1 MAQINGGNYNA
12 IAWVQ
17 TEVQQSLADALQ
29 RLTRFIDDP
38 QDIAVIEPCITQL
51 HQVTGIMEMLDLQG
65 ALQLSQEM
73 LSSATAIRGNQH
85 TNNAALQDSLL
96 KGLLLLPNYLK
107 QIGPDISDHPLRV
120 LDTINEL
127 RLGRDEH
134 SITAESL
141 FNPSL
146 SVPLPNEMMPKPHE
160 ASLKSNIT
168 ADKISHAFQ
177 IALVNWLKT
186 NDQASLEKL
195 AQVVHYLRLS
205 CSQERSI
212 ILWWVAEGVIEALQD
227 GGLAVDTKTKL
238 SLGKLNE
245 PIKLLTKHDEQY
257 FLSLFPTEL
266 VQQLLLHVAQATSH
280 GPHVS
285 LLKKTFTLDFFDQ
298 QLHRR
303 IYSFTDNA
311 FIEVRTS
318 ILEQIIDVKEQLN
331 QFDRNDDT
339 ASNILEELV
348 TQLTNLASSLDLIA
362 EETASKQLAQQSE
375 ILSAILARNEL
386 PDNAQVMSL
395 ADNLLHVENQLLHS
409 NSVST
414 QQHHQDDPL
423 QRTVID
429 ECLNELANIKETL
442 ILIENKQSDST
453 DAINQITTQLIR
465 VAGSATMLNLNSTAD
480 LLENTAEKI
489 TSCYQHNDTITD
501 KELALFAELISAT
514 ELYLEGLGQH
524 GQQQT
529 QLLDHAHHQ
538 LQHFDQLVSS
548 ETIIDQPIT
557 ENDDDAQ
564 IIDFINAISIETT
577 VDHDTQQL
585 ETVALAQSET
595 SVDRYIQQ
603 LETAEPAQPETTVDY
618 DTQQLETVA
627 PAQSETSVD
636 RYIQLLE
643 TAEPAQPETTVDY
656 DTQQLE
662 TVAPDQSETSVD
674 RYIQLLETAE
684 PAQPE
689 TTVDHDIQQLE
700 TVAPDQSETSVDRYI
715 QQLETAEPAQP
726 ETTVD
731 HDIQQLETVAPDQS
745 ETSVDR
751 YIQQL
756 ETAEPAQPETT
767 VDYDTQQLET
777 VAPDPSETSVDRYIQ
792 RLEIAVP
799 VQTEQKPNIG
809 LELADIDLPL
819 AEQPDQIVMAFAEGI
834 DPDIAEVFIEEADE
848 VMAELK
854 TLIPHWQANQDS
866 ETLATLRRHFHTLK
880 GSGRMAGADVIGDL
894 SWSVEDTLNRVI
906 EGNIANSAS
915 VEQLIS
921 DSQRLIPDLLTRFMQ
936 GDTASTD
943 GVAELITLA
952 KQIINAADADN
963 LESIDTELLQI
974 FSDEAMQYI
983 TAFKTAL
990 LDATSPYRLDKAIL
1004 HISHSLK
1011 GCANV
1016 ADVKT
1021 VASVA
1026 TALDACL
1033 RTFYDN
1039 DITLNEDQLTLL
1051 NKTVDELAPLIS
1063 DAANAHQDDQRVVDL
1078 LKQLSDMSPDKQ
1090 LADGI
1095 QRIDPET
1102 LTVFLEETGE
1112 LFEQYELLR
1121 QQLAQLPDDPDYKT
1135 AIRHTLLKLNE
1146 SAEHAQLPLLIEF
1159 YQSLMQLTD
1168 QADISEPALASLLDM
1183 GSEQFTHIT
1192 DSLIQNQN
1200 LPDISDFKTRVAT
1213 YFEQLNNHSAEPA
1226 NDGHE
1231 PEMLLDNTVFSLP
1244 EIDMELLEAFTEEC
1258 AELLES
1264 SGFAIK
1270 KWQADPSNNDAAQ
1283 QLQRDLHTL
1292 KGGARLTAMTPIA
1305 DLTHH
1310 TESLALM
1317 ASDHKCETDA
1327 TFFNLLQ
1334 RCQDRLA
1341 DMQDQLS
1348 HQTNIML
1355 ADDLITEIHQFMKQ
1369 HDPDSTDL
1377 DITQLIPTIS
1387 PVNDSETAPQAKSS
1401 SGEQVRVKAELL
1413 DFLTNF
1419 AGEVNI
1425 SRDRVSQQNTA
1436 MRQQLSEMESTVERL
1451 QGQLRKLEMET
1462 EAQILFRYEDR
1473 ASQGL
1478 SEFDPL
1484 ELDRFS
1490 QMQQLSRG
1498 LTESVT
1504 DLHDITYSIENL
1516 VRESDTILL
1525 QQSRLS
1531 TDLQQGLM
1539 NTRLLPFS
1547 GLVPRFERIVRQ
1559 TNTEL
1564 DKQSELIVYGAD
1576 RELDRAILDHIV
1588 APIEHILRNAISHG
1602 IESQE
1607 QRQQSG
1613 KNEVAQLTLTITRD
1627 GSEILITLSD
1637 DGRGID
1643 VEKIRQ
1649 KAIASNLINPDKM
1662 PSDDELIQLILH
1674 SGFSTAD
1681 DVSQLAGRG
1690 VGMDVVNS
1698 EIRALKG
1705 RLSIQSV
1712 QGQGTSF
1719 NIRLPLT
1726 LSVMQSL
1733 LVGCADEQYAI
1744 PLASVHAGDR
1754 IAIKDIKELLAQ
1766 GEDARY
1772 EFNGIDYHFMALA
1785 TLLNQPFNLQDDH
1798 APQLPLLLFN
1808 SGEVQVALLVDSI
1821 NSNREIVLKSV
1832 GEQLGHIEAI
1842 NGATIL
1848 GDGQVVFV
1856 LDIPSL
1862 VNTVDKKSTIDN
1874 LRNSAISTLESS
1886 RNRLPIAMVVD
1897 DSITMRKA
1905 SGNLLKRHGFE
1916 VITARDGIDAVAL
1929 LHEQMPDIILLDV
1942 EMPRM
1947 DGFEFATLVKNDDQF
1962 SHLPIIMITSR
1973 TGEKHRNRARD
1984 IGVNAYLGKPYQEG
1998 ELVDTLQGL
2007 MGSQYPNPD

>member
-585 ETVALAQSET
+585 ETVALA
-595 SVDRYIQQ
+595 
-603 LETAEPAQPETTVDY
+603 
-618 DTQQLETVA
+618 
-627 PAQSETSVD
+627 
-636 RYIQLLE
+636 
-643 TAEPAQPETTVDY
+643 
-656 DTQQLE
+656 
-662 TVAPDQSETSVD
+662 
-674 RYIQLLETAE
+674 
-684 PAQPE
+684 
-689 TTVDHDIQQLE
+689 
-700 TVAPDQSETSVDRYI
+700 
-715 QQLETAEPAQP
+715 
-726 ETTVD
+726 
-731 HDIQQLETVAPDQS
+731 QS